1 MQKQTSKNIAIL
13 ERSGIKKSDMA
24 GYWDFTV
31 TQGSSVVDSSGHS
44 NSLTLPHPKALDTR
58 VAPGLA
64 ALSLSAK
71 ECAQITDAG
80 SLRGLSP
87 FTMNYWLKLRAYSI
101 GGVSV
106 LSKCGVAPFEYRL
119 QFAPQTWLTIATEK
133 IGWYKPGSSQMIW
146 QGLDI
151 TTTTEQWSMFSVVF
165 DGKSYKSYINGQ
177 PDSDTAA
184 IETGAMNRTDSP
196 ILIGAE
202 KAHNIPGFD
211 GWMTELAILNRALTA
226 GELGSLYG
234 NYCSSYPCL
243 APPAA
248 KPDGVVSI
256 RSQSVKSLAGVDKEF
271 ENPGNQYRMCQYVM
285 GGRANFDLL
294 QKFGMGSAV
303 LGLLKTTTRAY
314 LHNEEAW
321 AECLANLN
329 DALDRGMGVWIY
341 DEDGYPSGAAGGLTV
356 DGHPE
361 YCSIGVK
368 QVVHMGKGRK
378 AVNMALPED
387 AVKFVNAVMYPV
399 KKGQIDFQ
407 HGTLAPFT
415 TSSIQTDG
423 LDGEWALCAYIS
435 VKMLG
440 HPERRN
446 WWLNNGEY
454 PNLLN
459 ADACQRYIEVTH
471 DAYKRRFGS
480 RFRKLTAFY
489 TGEPSLATVANFE
502 FSPPS
507 RPEGEAYLPW
517 DDAFAKAFEADHG
530 YDIRQCMAALY
541 VKNTDDGAIIRHH
554 YWQTVANVLEKNFFG
569 AIAKWCDKNG
579 GGLSGHLLLEEY
591 MIDHVSLYGDF
602 LQQMACFH
610 IPGYDHYYY
619 RHGIDQGHNLMMGR
633 YSFARSRAQGNRKA
647 QALIEPILSGYLDS
661 ARGKL
666 HLIPISVHRSN
677 LSMMIASGANIVNS
691 YVNYHDYPV
700 DEFKRLNDY
709 VGRMCYFTADAQD
722 ITKVGMYYP
731 IESFQARSHATELSV
746 FAAPNN
752 PDIKKL
758 QDRQNAIGQELFKR
772 DISFNI
778 LDAWAVGKARVV
790 NGTLQIAGYEY
801 EAMIMPDMDIIPLA
815 VLEKLKRFED
825 GGGVLIW
832 AGKLPT
838 MGSTDAE
845 TPQVTKLMARVA
857 SVRDLKR
864 ITDHVGKLGDC
875 GLAVKAEKPELFY
888 YFGYRKRIDGRMR
901 SLNIMVNNHNTTN
914 VVTVNNK
921 GTGRLYDPWKGE
933 YASVTL
939 PLSVGIGAYSAMV
952 LVMD

>member
-1 MQKQTSKNIAIL
+1 MQTQSSANIALL

-24 GYWDFTV
+24 GYWDFAV
-31 TQGSSVVDSSGHS
+31 TQGSSVVDSSGNG
-44 NSLTLPHPKALDTR
+44 NSLVPPNPKALDKR
-58 VAPGLA
+58 VAPGLT
-64 ALSLSAK
+64 ALSLASK

-87 FTMNYWLKLRAYSI
+87 FTINYWLKLRSYAT

-106 LSKCGVAPFEYRL
+106 LSKCGIAPFEYRL
-119 QFAPQTWLTIATEK
+119 QFAPNSSFTVATEK
-133 IGWYKPGSSQMIW
+133 IGWYKQDSLQIIW

-151 TTTTEQWSMFSVVF
+151 TSTVEQWSMFTVVF
-165 DGKSYKSYINGQ
+165 DGKSYRSYINGQ

-184 IETGAMNRTDSP
+184 MDTGAMNRTDSP

-211 GWMTELAILNRALTA
+211 GWMAELAILNRTLTA
-226 GELGSLYG
+226 GELGSLYS
-234 NYCSSYPCL
+234 NYCSSYLFL

-248 KPDGVVSI
+248 KPDGVASI
-256 RSQSVKSLAGVDKEF
+256 RSRTAKPLSGVDKEF

-285 GGRANFDLL
+285 GGRANFDQL
-294 QKFGMGSAV
+294 QKYGIGSAV
-303 LGLLKTTTRAY
+303 LGLLKTPTRAY

-321 AECLANLN
+321 AECLSNLN

-368 QVVHMGKGRK
+368 QIVQKGKGRNTVK
-378 AVNMALPED
+378 LALPD
-387 AVKFVNAVMYPV
+387 GAVKFVNAAIYPV
-399 KKGQIDFQ
+399 KKGQIDYQ
-407 HGTLAPFT
+407 HGTLVPING
-415 TSSIQTDG
+415 SSIQTDG
-423 LDGEWALCAYIS
+423 MDDEWAFCVYVS

-454 PNLLN
+454 PNLMN
-459 ADACQRYIEVTH
+459 FDACQRYIEVTH
-471 DAYKRRFGS
+471 DAYKRRFGA

-502 FSPPS
+502 FTSPS
-507 RPEGEAYLPW
+507 RPEGEAYIPW
-517 DDAFAKAFEADHG
+517 DDAFATAFEADHG
-530 YDIRQCMAALY
+530 YDIRQCMAAVYL
-541 VKNTDDGAIIRHH
+541 KDTEDGAIIRHH

-691 YVNYHDYPV
+691 YVNYYDYPV
-700 DEFKRLNDY
+700 VEFKRLNDY
-709 VGRMCYFTADAQD
+709 IGRMCYFTTDAQD
-722 ITKVGMYYP
+722 ITMVGMYYP
-731 IESFQARSHATELSV
+731 IGSFQARSHATEQSV

-778 LDAWAVGKARVV
+778 LDAWAIGQARVV
-790 NGTLQIAGYEY
+790 NGTLQIAGYKY
-801 EAMIMPDMDIIPLA
+801 RAMIMPDMDIIPLA
-815 VLEKLKRFED
+815 VLKKLRRFKE

-838 MGSTDAE
+838 MGSTNAE
-845 TPQVTKLMARVA
+845 TPQVKMLIAGMQTL
-857 SVRDLKR
+857 SDLKR
-864 ITDHVGKLGDC
+864 ITQRIGKLGDC
-875 GLAVKAEKPELFY
+875 GLAVKAENPEQFY
-888 YFGYRKRIDGRMR
+888 YFGYRKRIDGRLR
-901 SLNIMVNNHNTTN
+901 SVYIMVNNHNTTN
-914 VVTVNNK
+914 TVSLSNK

-939 PLSVGIGAYSAMV
+939 PLSVGVGAYSAMV